1 MRRIVFILILSIMSL
16 VFVSCGNKKIVE
28 KSLYDYKTDY
38 VGDNTKVVHI
48 IKKLPY
54 KDGVTVT
61 STQLLTDK
69 EPYGIQIF
77 IENSQSLD
85 MEDLFKNTVVSFA
98 LIGNLDTI
106 EYVDDTSK
114 EILHSFNR
122 ADIDE
127 QLAKLGIGSIA
138 TIGSSQ
144 ENIEKF
150 LN

>member
-16 VFVSCGNKKIVE
+16 VFVSCGKKIVE

-48 IKKLPY
+48 IEKLPY

-61 STQLLTDK
+61 STQLLTDN
-69 EPYGIQIF
+69 EPYGIRIF
-77 IENSQSLD
+77 IENSQLLD
-85 MEDLFKNTVVSFA
+85 MEELFKNTVVSFA

-106 EYVDDTSK
+106 EYVDDISK
-114 EILHSFNR
+114 EILHSFDR

-127 QLAKLGIGSIA
+127 QLEKLGIGSTD
-138 TIGSSQ
+138 TIGSSK

>member
-1 MRRIVFILILSIMSL
+1 MRRITFILILSIMSL

-48 IKKLPY
+48 IQELPY
-54 KDGVTVT
+54 KDGVTIT

-106 EYVDDTSK
+106 EYVDNTSK

-122 ADIDE
+122 VDIDE
-127 QLAKLGIGSIA
+127 QLVKLGIGSIA